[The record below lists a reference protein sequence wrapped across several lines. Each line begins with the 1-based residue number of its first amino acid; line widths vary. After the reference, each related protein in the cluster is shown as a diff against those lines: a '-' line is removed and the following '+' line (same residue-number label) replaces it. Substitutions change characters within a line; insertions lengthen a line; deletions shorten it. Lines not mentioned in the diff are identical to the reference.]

1 MEIDMTRDYD
11 ESRTGIDKGG
21 QDTTRHLLGALYDA
35 AVEAVSPYGTVLG
48 HVDYLRRIFV
58 EGGFRKLYV
67 AAIGKSAYGMA
78 RAIEETLSD
87 ILTGGVAIT
96 KYGHTDV
103 HPLQKIR
110 VFEAAHPTPDESGQ
124 EATRELLG
132 LTRGLDEQTLLLCL
146 ISGGGSALFVCPA
159 GGVSLMDKRTTTDML
174 LRAGA
179 NIAELNAVRKHL
191 SLVKG
196 GQFARMTYPA
206 RVVSL
211 IISDCVGDSL
221 DVIASGPTTADT
233 TTFADALDV
242 LTKYDLTHQ
251 LSPSVVN
258 HLLEG
263 QRGFQP
269 DTPKDGDTIV
279 KGVENIIVAN
289 NLRALNAAR
298 SKAAL
303 MGIDAHILTD
313 SLTGEARTAAKWL
326 ASQIGQPRHST
337 RDMCLISGGE
347 TTVSVRGSGI
357 GGRNMELALAFAI
370 EVEGLDG
377 VTLLSAGTDGTD
389 CVDDAAG
396 AIVNGYTTMRARKM
410 GLDPIQYLNN
420 NDSYNFFKH
429 LGDLF
434 ITGPTQTNVM
444 DIQLIRLCR

>member
-1 MEIDMTRDYD
+1 ME
-11 ESRTGIDKGG
+11 
-21 QDTTRHLLGALYDA
+21 QDTPNLLRTLYAA

-48 HVDYLRRIFV
+48 HVDYLRCIFRD
-58 EGGFRKLYV
+58 GGFRKLYV

-78 RAIEETLSD
+78 RVIEETLPD
-87 ILTGGVAIT
+87 ILKGGVAIT
-96 KYGHTDV
+96 KYCHADV
-103 HPLQKIR
+103 RPLQKIK
-110 VFEAAHPTPDESGQ
+110 VVEAAHPKPDERGQ
-124 EATRELLG
+124 EATRQLLS
-132 LTRGLDEQTLLLCL
+132 LARGLDEQTLLLCL

-159 GGVSLMDKRTTTDML
+159 GGVSLRDKQTTTDLL

-196 GQFARMTYPA
+196 GQFARMAHPA
-206 RVVSL
+206 RVVSF
-211 IISDCVGDSL
+211 IISDCVGDPL
-221 DVIASGPTTADT
+221 DVIASGPTTVDT

-242 LTKYDLTHQ
+242 ITRYDLTHQ
-251 LSPSVVN
+251 LPSSVVN

-263 QRGFQP
+263 QAGLHQE
-269 DTPKDGDTIV
+269 TPKDGDAIL
-279 KGVENIIVAN
+279 KGVENIIIAN
-289 NLRALNAAR
+289 SPRALNAAR
-298 SKAAL
+298 SRAAL
-303 MGIDAHILTD
+303 MGINARILTD

-326 ASQIGQPRHST
+326 ASQLRQPRHST

-347 TTVSVRGSGI
+347 TTVTVKGSGI

-370 EVEGLDG
+370 EIEGLDG

-396 AIVNGYTTMRARKM
+396 AIVNGYTTIRARKM
-410 GLDPIQYLNN
+410 GLDPIKYLNN

-434 ITGPTQTNVM
+434 VTGPTQTNVM
-444 DIQLIRLCR
+444 DIQLMVVTSP